1 MKISDFFEAYNRQI
15 FLSVVIVVSWLL
27 TKLLVDRSIKRLSIK
42 FGVARERRKVIV
54 NITNIIFFILVLIFL
69 ITIWGVDKNKLF
81 LFFTSIITVL
91 GIAFFA
97 QWSILS
103 NITSGIIV
111 FFSHPLKLGDQVRVV
126 DKDFFVEGKL
136 IYISFFFMHIENE
149 LNEKITIPNSIALQK
164 TIVII
169 EKEKK

>member
-1 MKISDFFEAYNRQI
+1 MSIAEFFKIYDQKLI
-15 FLSVVIVVSWLL
+15 LSLIIVISWLV
-27 TKLLVDRSIKRLSIK
+27 TKIFVDRSIKRLSIK

-54 NITNIIFFILVLIFL
+54 NLTNVLFFVLAVIFL
-69 ITIWGVDKNKLF
+69 ITVWGVDRNKLF

-111 FFSHPLKLGDQVRVV
+111 FFSHPLKLGDHVKIV

-136 IYISFFFMHIENE
+136 IYISFFFLHIENDE
-149 LNEKITIPNSIALQK
+149 NEKITVPNSIALQK
-164 TIVII
+164 TIVIVD
-169 EKEKK
+169 KD